1 MKLET
6 VTEYANA
13 EHGTIVSSDNDEYLY
28 KLANGRWVSNQSRWF
43 WYLPNTL
50 RGVSRTV
57 IEVAPLGERV
67 APYVL
72 DFLPVGAT
80 VDTGRNTYTKGM
92 YDDWVTERNP
102 NHPYLARDFTSTVTL
117 VDIVAPTAEVTPET
131 HDRGQTE
138 VRYKVNRASHTVV
151 ICNPKETENYVGQVV
166 ELDNGRWL
174 AVPARQP
181 RNFPT
186 KEEAVKWL
194 L

>member
-1 MKLET
+1 M
-6 VTEYANA
+6 N
-13 EHGTIVSSDNDEYLY
+13 TISWLTITACV
-28 KLANGRWVSNQSRWF
+28 LAGVNTYEKSLSGGWVS
-43 WYLPNTL
+43 L
-50 RGVSRTV
+50 R
-57 IEVAPLGERV
+57 
-67 APYVL
+67 
-72 DFLPVGAT
+72 D
-80 VDTGRNTYTKGM
+80 RNH
-92 YDDWVTERNP
+92 E
-102 NHPYLARDFTSTVTL
+102 YLARDFTGTVTL

-181 RNFPT
+181 RNFST
-186 KEEAVKWL
+186 KDEAVKWL